1 MLLMLLLL
9 HAAPAATATGSAAA
23 TAAAASAACLCNMLR
38 SLLQLQRLHWEFE
51 AHAGLLAMSTK
62 KWLRR
67 MRVMI
72 MG

>member
-1 MLLMLLLL
+1 MLLRLLLELRLPLLL
-9 HAAPAATATGSAAA
+9 H
-23 TAAAASAACLCNMLR
+23 AASAACLCSMLR